1 MKYTSPT
8 IVVPDK
14 LLQIIVLDDDF
25 FITNF
30 ATFVR
35 ENLLTN
41 CCFGQLF
48 KLFFPGRG
56 GRVVRV
62 IKMVRVVRVVGILGG
77 RDD

>member
-35 ENLLTN
+35 ENLLTI

-48 KLFFPGRG
+48 CLLFFPGRVG
-56 GRVVRV
+56 
-62 IKMVRVVRVVGILGG
+62 RVVRVVGILGG
-77 RDD
+77 RDG